1 MSIYIILYIYICYI
15 EILNYFVIDLRKG
28 EKAVP
33 GSLDP
38 VDPDGSSWILMD
50 PHGSY
55 GAYWILW
62 CLLDPMVPTGSSWIL
77 MDPDGSY

>member
-1 MSIYIILYIYICYI
+1 MFYFILFSFSTSLI
-15 EILNYFVIDLRKG
+15 KG

-38 VDPDGSSWILMD
+38 VDPDGSSWILWCLLD
-50 PHGSY
+50 PMVPTGSY

-62 CLLDPMVPTGSSWIL
+62 CLLDSDGAYWIL